1 MEITLN
7 TSLNKKSNITVI
19 PVFSDAEFPNSVPS
33 NLKRI
38 LKSVKKVKEF
48 ERKKG
53 QTLLLTPFSTQLNKK
68 LVLVGIG
75 KEKKVNGK
83 IVREIAADA
92 VKALKDFQ
100 QKEINFILPPSIG
113 KHAQELA
120 EGLALANYNPAKY
133 LTGKNKKKKEKAVFK
148 KVSVVAAKKDE
159 NIRKGLKKGLLIAEE
174 VNNVRDYI
182 NAPHNYM
189 DGNRMAAKAKEIA
202 KKNSLKLTV
211 LNKKQLEK
219 LGMGALL
226 GVNKG
231 SAVSANLIIIEYKP
245 KEHSNKKPIAIVGK
259 GITFD
264 SGGYN
269 LKPGS
274 HINEMKQD
282 MSGAAVVLGILAL
295 SAKLKINKHLV
306 GVMPVTDNLIGPDA
320 QKVDDIITTY
330 SGKTVEIANTDAE
343 GRLILADAISY
354 AIEKYKPEM
363 LIDFATLT
371 GACAYALGERY
382 AGLFGNNEDLIAKIK
397 KAGEETDELAWP
409 LPIHPD
415 HTRAM
420 KGKIADLSNISSSPG
435 AGASTAAAF
444 LKEFVGK
451 TTWAH
456 LDIAGTAFVKE
467 PKKYESAMGTG
478 YGVRLLARLLESE

>member
-7 TSLNKKSNITVI
+7 TSLNKKTNITVI
-19 PVFSDAEFPNSVPS
+19 PVFSDAEIPKTIPA
-33 NLKRI
+33 NLRKI
-38 LKSVKKVKEF
+38 LSSAKKVKEF

-53 QTLLLTPFSTQLNKK
+53 QTFLLTPFTTQLNRK
-68 LVLVGIG
+68 LILVGLG
-75 KEKKVNGK
+75 KEKKITGK
-83 IVREIAADA
+83 IVREIASDA
-92 VKALKDFQ
+92 VKASKGFQ
-100 QKEINFILPPSIG
+100 QKEINFILPDSLN
-113 KHAQELA
+113 KYAQELA

-133 LTGKNKKKKEKAVFK
+133 LTGKNKKEKEKTVLK
-148 KVSVVAAKKDE
+148 KVNVIVSKKDE
-159 NIRKGLKKGLLIAEE
+159 DIRRGLKKGITIAEE
-174 VNNVRDYI
+174 VNNTRDYI

-189 DGNRMAAKAKEIA
+189 DGDKMVAKAKEIA
-202 KKNSLKLTV
+202 KKNGLKLII

-226 GVNKG
+226 CVNKG
-231 SAVSANLIIIEYKP
+231 SAIGANLIILEYKP
-245 KEHSNKKPIAIVGK
+245 HGHSNKKPIAIVGK
-259 GITFD
+259 GVTFD

-269 LKPGS
+269 LKPGN

-295 SAKLKINKHLV
+295 SAKLKINKHLI

-320 QKVDDIITTY
+320 QKVDDIITTF
-330 SGKTVEIANTDAE
+330 SGKTVEIGNTDAE

-354 AIEKYKPEM
+354 TVKNYKPEA
-363 LIDFATLT
+363 LIDLATLT

-382 AGLFGNNEDLIAKIK
+382 AGLFGNNEELIEKIR

-415 HTRAM
+415 HTKAM

-451 TTWAH
+451 TAWAH

-478 YGVRLLARLLESE
+478 YGVRLLAKMLESE